1 MTEAFEGYL
10 TVLVGFRTLLKLGHK
25 GAIVSLGGRPRRARA
40 IADTGV
46 PWDKSL
52 SPETVAEIFRPDSA
66 THDLGVVILNG
77 EILAARCQF
86 PLPAFDRK
94 WDDDTK
100 KLGSR
105 HRAAMGMSRYAGS
118 EVFVLSEET
127 GDIRL
132 ARGGRLVV
140 IDAALLSAA
149 AC

>member
-1 MTEAFEGYL
+1 MEAFEDYL
-10 TVLVGFRTLLKLGHK
+10 KVLAGFRTLLKLGHK

-40 IADTGV
+40 TADTGV
-46 PWDKSL
+46 PWGKPL
-52 SPETVAEIFRPDSA
+52 SPETVAEIFCPGSA

-94 WDDDTK
+94 WDDNTK

-118 EVFVLSEET
+118 EVLVLSEET
-127 GDIRL
+127 GEIRI
-132 ARGGRLVV
+132 ARDGMLVGL
-140 IDAALLSAA
+140 DDALLT
-149 AC
+149 